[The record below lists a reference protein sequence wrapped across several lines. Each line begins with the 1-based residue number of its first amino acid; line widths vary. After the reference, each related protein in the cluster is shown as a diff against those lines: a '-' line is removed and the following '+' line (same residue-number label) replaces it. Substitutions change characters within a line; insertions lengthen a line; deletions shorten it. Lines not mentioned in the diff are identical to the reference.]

1 MTSEEQLSIL
11 FKDLNRQALPSLVPI
26 LHIISRIPSCHPGI
40 ESIILN
46 HTQAVGED
54 KKCDL

>member
-1 MTSEEQLSIL
+1 MILEQLSIL
-11 FKDLNRQALPSLVPI
+11 FSDLKRQALPSLVPI
-26 LHIISRIPSCHPGI
+26 LQITSRIPSCHPGI

-46 HTQAVGED
+46 HTQDVGED